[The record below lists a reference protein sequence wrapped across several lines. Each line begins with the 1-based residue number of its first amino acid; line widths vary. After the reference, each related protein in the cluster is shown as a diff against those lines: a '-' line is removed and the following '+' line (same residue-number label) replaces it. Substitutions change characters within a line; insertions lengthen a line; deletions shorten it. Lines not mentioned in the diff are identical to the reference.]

1 MKDMIFWGF
10 VLICFFI
17 FAIWKHIVEEIEAKK
32 SREKIQ
38 EKDDEATKK
47 SHTEGDG
54 I

>member
-32 SREKIQ
+32 SREK
-38 EKDDEATKK
+38 DDEATKK